1 MASGTMFNQIFTIRP
16 VAAAL
21 ALTIIVSGAGCST
34 LSKEISLTGKFPDA
48 AFDPDYASYALIL
61 ANVVKGRQVDYLALK
76 ASQLELEKVV
86 AGFGA
91 LDPDTLAAMEDAGK
105 IAFYINAY
113 NSTTLLSITER
124 YPVNSIKDIS
134 GVWNKR
140 KWSVAGQKLTLDD
153 IEHERLRKDFS
164 EPRIH
169 FAVNC
174 ASIGCPPLAP
184 VPYLPETLAD
194 QLDSSC
200 RAYFSDSA
208 LTYLDSGSGKLHTSK
223 IFDWFGADF
232 KSFPPDSRANS
243 DLSKKEASIVSFIA
257 SFLVEEKAA
266 ELLTQ
271 TRSLKY
277 LSYDWG
283 LNDIKR

>member
-1 MASGTMFNQIFTIRP
+1 MLKLSFAIRP
-16 VAAAL
+16 VTAAL
-21 ALTIIVSGAGCST
+21 ALTIILYGAGCST
-34 LSKEISLTGKFPDA
+34 VSKEIPPA
-48 AFDPDYASYALIL
+48 VNYPEAVFDPAYTNYALIL
-61 ANVVKGRQVDYLALK
+61 DDVVKGRRVDYASLK
-76 ASQLELEKVV
+76 ASQAELEKVV
-86 AGFGA
+86 AAFGA
-91 LDPDTLAAMEDAGK
+91 LDPDTLAAMKDEEK

-113 NSTTLLSITER
+113 NAITLLSITER
-124 YPVNSIKDIS
+124 YPLKSIKDIS

-140 KWSVAGQKLTLDD
+140 KWRVAGQQLTLDD
-153 IEHERLRKDFS
+153 IEHKRLRKDFS

-184 VPYLPETLAD
+184 VPYRPETLAG

-208 LTYLDSGSGKLHTSK
+208 LTHLDRGSHTLHTSK
-223 IFDWFGADF
+223 IFDWFGSDF
-232 KSFPPDSRANS
+232 KSFPPDPSANS
-243 DLSKKEASIVSFIA
+243 ALSKKEKSIVSFIA
-257 SFLVEEKAA
+257 SFLIEEKAA
-266 ELLTQ
+266 DLLAQTQ
-271 TRSLKY
+271 SLKY

>member
-1 MASGTMFNQIFTIRP
+1 MLKHIFTIRP
-16 VAAAL
+16 VTVTLAL
-21 ALTIIVSGAGCST
+21 ALSVALSGPGCST
-34 LSKEISLTGKFPDA
+34 SSRETSAAAVFPDA
-48 AFDPDYASYALIL
+48 AFDPANTEYAQIL
-61 ANVVKGRQVDYLALK
+61 ANVVKGKLVDYASLK
-76 ASQLELEKVV
+76 ESQTELEKVV
-86 AGFGA
+86 ADFGG
-91 LDPDTLAAMEDAGK
+91 LENDSLAAMTDDQQ

-113 NSTTLLSITER
+113 NAITLLSIVEK
-124 YPVNSIKDIS
+124 YPLKSIKDIS

-153 IEHERLRKDFS
+153 IEHTRLRKNFT

-184 VPYLPETLAD
+184 VPYRGETLSE
-194 QLDSSC
+194 QLDKSC
-200 RAYFSDSA
+200 REYFSDTT
-208 LTYLDSGSGKLHTSK
+208 LTRLDINSNKLHTSK
-223 IFDWFGADF
+223 IFDWFGDDF
-232 KSFPPDSRANS
+232 ESFKVNPDANKSLSR
-243 DLSKKEASIVSFIA
+243 KEAAIVSFIA
-257 SFLVEEKAA
+257 SFLSDEKAPVLLA
-266 ELLTQ
+266 E

>member
-1 MASGTMFNQIFTIRP
+1 MLNRIFTIRT

-21 ALTIIVSGAGCST
+21 ALTVIVSGAGCST
-34 LSKEISLTGKFPDA
+34 LSKEISSTAKFPDA
-48 AFDPDYASYALIL
+48 AFDSDYANYALIL
-61 ANVVKGRQVDYLALK
+61 ANVVKGRQVDYAALK

-86 AGFGA
+86 AAFGA
-91 LDPDTLAAMEDAGK
+91 LDSDTLAAMGDAGK

-113 NSTTLLSITER
+113 NAITLLSITER
-124 YPVNSIKDIS
+124 YPLKSIKDIS

-140 KWSVAGQKLTLDD
+140 KWTVAGQKLTLDD
-153 IEHERLRKDFS
+153 IEHKRLRKNFS

-184 VPYLPETLAD
+184 VPYLPETLMS

-200 RAYFSDSA
+200 QAYFSDSA
-208 LTYLDSGSGKLHTSK
+208 LTYLDGGSGKLHTSK

-232 KSFPPDSRANS
+232 KSYPADSTANS

-271 TRSLKY
+271 TRSLEY